1 MNSPENI
8 SRRWPLWLIILN
20 TAVIT
25 VVASISLLYLLQ
37 PTFLQ
42 QPATPE
48 PIVHQADIA
57 HTTRM
62 SHTTNMEHTAGMDH
76 DQMHPSTDS
85 ERLAEVAARGAE
97 VMPFELERTTHL
109 FEKTAVGGLQ
119 QVFSN
124 DNDPEQISL
133 IQAHLQEEAQ
143 RFQQGDFDDPA
154 QIHGDEM
161 PGLATLRNS
170 YEQVTVT
177 FSTLSDGAQIVYTTD
192 QADVLAALH
201 AWFDAQ
207 LSDHGSHA
215 TSER

>member
-8 SRRWPLWLIILN
+8 SRRWPLWLIILS

-109 FEKTAVGGLQ
+109 FEKTAVGGFFKE
-119 QVFSN
+119 VGC
-124 DNDPEQISL
+124 SL
-133 IQAHLQEEAQ
+133 KLKRHHFFEKIRQ
-143 RFQQGDFDDPA
+143 RPFFQRG
-154 QIHGDEM
+154 G
-161 PGLATLRNS
+161 
-170 YEQVTVT
+170 
-177 FSTLSDGAQIVYTTD
+177 
-192 QADVLAALH
+192 
-201 AWFDAQ
+201 
-207 LSDHGSHA
+207 
-215 TSER
+215 

>member
-1 MNSPENI
+1 M
-8 SRRWPLWLIILN
+8 
-20 TAVIT
+20 
-25 VVASISLLYLLQ
+25 
-37 PTFLQ
+37 
-42 QPATPE
+42 
-48 PIVHQADIA
+48 
-57 HTTRM
+57 
-62 SHTTNMEHTAGMDH
+62 
-76 DQMHPSTDS
+76 
-85 ERLAEVAARGAE
+85 
-97 VMPFELERTTHL
+97 
-109 FEKTAVGGLQ
+109 
-119 QVFSN
+119 
-124 DNDPEQISL
+124 
-133 IQAHLQEEAQ
+133 
-143 RFQQGDFDDPA
+143 DFDDPA

>member
-8 SRRWPLWLIILN
+8 SRRWPLWLIILS

-25 VVASISLLYLLQ
+25 AVASIGLLYLLQ
-37 PTFLQ
+37 PAFLQ
-42 QPATPE
+42 QPATSE
-48 PIVHQADIA
+48 PMVHQAEMTHTADMA
-57 HTTRM
+57 HTTSM
-62 SHTTNMEHTAGMDH
+62 NH

-85 ERLAEVAARGAE
+85 ERLAEVAARGTE
-97 VMPFELERTTHL
+97 VMPFDLERTTHL

-119 QVFSN
+119 QVFSD

-161 PGLATLRNS
+161 PGLATLRSN

-177 FSTLSDGAQIVYTTD
+177 FSTLPDGAQIVYATD